1 LEKNEITLNINSPKQ
16 KKSNSCGLD
25 FLFVHNDDV
34 YPGGMRAK
42 SLYSLIE
49 KHKLDV
55 SKIYTSCHYTSKKI
69 SER

>member
-1 LEKNEITLNINSPKQ
+1 LEKNNIIEKINSPKP